1 MYKYRAALKC
11 AAVRAGTAT
20 PAPSKKNKMPSH
32 WITPLIPLVA
42 RPSVSEIVWTGL
54 HEYIHVQYGARDVE
68 QVIGLLVM
76 DGVSVSPREPA
87 AIRNTTQWH
96 HTHSVAR

>member
-1 MYKYRAALKC
+1 MYKYGAALKC

-20 PAPSKKNKMPSH
+20 PCPSKTTEMPSH

-54 HEYIHVQYGARDVE
+54 HEYMYHVCTVRGKGR
-68 QVIGLLVM
+68 
-76 DGVSVSPREPA
+76 
-87 AIRNTTQWH
+87 
-96 HTHSVAR
+96 